1 MKIEVKIESMG
12 EQGELERR
20 EIAKNAEAM
29 LCTLV
34 RSIPIPGGAE
44 SLGRRY
50 DLREAFRKNGSHS
63 AGNAGRKIHGEQQNA
78 AAAQDCICVRRRPMG
93 EKANA
98 EIAEGEEQ

>member
-34 RSIPIPGGAE
+34 RSIPIPGG
-44 SLGRRY
+44 G
-50 DLREAFRKNGSHS
+50 
-63 AGNAGRKIHGEQQNA
+63 
-78 AAAQDCICVRRRPMG
+78 
-93 EKANA
+93 
-98 EIAEGEEQ
+98 